1 MDAPAADTAVADAAD
16 EPYEPDL
23 ERREKFFARLNRW
36 GKKT

>member
-1 MDAPAADTAVADAAD
+1 SASAEAGAEAAD